1 MSGAEVVVIGAGLA
15 GLTCALTLQEAGVP
29 VRVLEA
35 SDAVG
40 GRVRTDQVDGFLLDR
55 GFQVLNPAYPMVG
68 AVADVDALDLQPFT
82 AAVACR
88 SPRHGDLVVLADV
101 RREPQLIRQTFASG
115 KLHPSSL
122 AALARWYAPGQG
134 EEYIVTG
141 EGDMTTREALDQ
153 AGLSGPLRKV
163 VTGFLNG
170 VLLED
175 EGRTSNAFSLLLAR
189 KFLKGTPSLPAQGM
203 QQLPEQLAARLHV
216 PVELDTPVEQVAGGR
231 VRTAEGET
239 IEADLV
245 VVATDPVTAEQL
257 TGRPSPPGK
266 GVTTHWYAM
275 DEPPTDLKMIVLDQ
289 CDRESGPVVNS
300 SVISN
305 VAPSYAPVGRHL
317 VHASSLLRPGHE
329 PVSDTEVLT
338 HLGQMYGTDTSGW
351 ELVRRDD
358 IPYALPEQPAPFTN
372 RQALEVESG
381 LILAGDH
388 VDTGSVQGAMVSG
401 RRAADGWLARTGTR
415 PTGTEPAAG

>member
-1 MSGAEVVVIGAGLA
+1 MVRGMPGAEVVVIGAGLA

-40 GRVRTDQVDGFLLDR
+40 GRIRTDQVDGFLLDR
-55 GFQVLNPAYPMVG
+55 GFQVLNPAYPMIRHV
-68 AVADVDALDLQPFT
+68 VDVDALDLQPFT

-88 SPRHGDLVVLADV
+88 SPRHGDLVILADV

-141 EGDMTTREALDQ
+141 EGDRTTREALDE

-163 VTGFLNG
+163 VTRFLTG
-170 VLLED
+170 VLMED

-189 KFLKGTPSLPAQGM
+189 KFLKGKPSLPAGGM
-203 QQLPEQLAARLHV
+203 QQLPEQLAATLHV
-216 PVELDTPVEQVAGGR
+216 PVELNTPVVEASGGR
-231 VRTAEGET
+231 VRTAGGET

-266 GVTTHWYAM
+266 GVTTHWFAV
-275 DEPPTDLKMIVLDQ
+275 DEAPTDLKMIVLDQ
-289 CDRESGPVVNS
+289 VDREVGPVVNS
-300 SVISN
+300 AVISN
-305 VAPSYAPVGRHL
+305 VAPTYAPAGRHL
-317 VHASSLLRPGHE
+317 VQASSLLRPGQD
-329 PVSDTEVLT
+329 PVPDADVLT
-338 HLGQMYGTDTSGW
+338 HLAQIYATDTSDW

-372 RQALEVESG
+372 RSALEVETG

-388 VDTGSVQGAMVSG
+388 LDTGSMQGAMVSG
-401 RRAADGWLARTGTR
+401 RRAADGWLARIGATQR
-415 PTGTEPAAG
+415 AGA